1 MLAPMPAFPTQLDTA
16 RLVLRPIAATDAEQA
31 FREYAADPLVTRYL
45 TWAPYQHAA
54 SCVGFFAHL
63 ARRHAAGEIGSYAIT
78 LRADGR
84 MIGAFDIRADA
95 ATRVNFGYVLGR
107 AHWRQGL
114 MTEALTAV
122 LDWALNDPDIWR
134 IWAVTD
140 IDNTASARTMEKAGM
155 AREGLLRRWVMHP
168 NIAAEPRDCICF
180 ARVR

>member
-1 MLAPMPAFPTQLDTA
+1 MPAFPTQLDTA

-155 AREGLLRRWVMHP
+155 AREGVLRRWVMHP
-168 NIAAEPRDCICF
+168 NIAAEPRDCICY